1 MRSIMLK
8 SIEAI
13 FDGEVFRPAEQVE
26 LEANTRVRLIFETL
40 LINNSESLPFLDM
53 ALQLELDGP
62 PDWSLKLD
70 DYLYPSPDNNAR

>member
-1 MRSIMLK
+1 MLK
-8 SIEAI
+8 SIEAV
-13 FDGEVFRPAEQVE
+13 FDGEVFRPAEEVE

-40 LINNSESLPFLDM
+40 LIADHEAFPFLDM

-70 DYLYPSPDNNAR
+70 EYLYPTPNSDAR

>member
-1 MRSIMLK
+1 MLK

-40 LINNSESLPFLDM
+40 LINNSEGLPFLDM

-62 PDWSLKLD
+62 PDWSLRLD
-70 DYLYPSPDNNAR
+70 EYLYASPNSDAR